1 MKSLHMRTFRL
12 VAGVVLLSFFVF
24 ALAFTVISYRQ
35 VVSEKRETMTATAET
50 AANIASVSYSA
61 EEFGGWGLRMLLSTL
76 SRSTSTEIVVT
87 DSDGVVVS
95 CSEIDPRNSSIGMVV
110 PTDVVKKL
118 LVSGKYSALT
128 KTFNVS
134 GGKSYVVGRP
144 INEMHGND
152 TMGFVFVSSRVG
164 VLRAVWSSLAVLALF
179 AAAGVLLMA
188 LILSAVISKRQTEP
202 MHRMAEAAHR
212 FSHGDFSQRISVDSK
227 VKELRELTEA
237 FNSMADSLERAEQK
251 RRDFIANVSH
261 ELRTPMTTIS
271 GFTDGILDGT
281 IPKERE
287 DEYLMI
293 ISDESRR
300 LSRMLSRMLEMS
312 RLEEMDKS
320 EVQQKSFDLTE
331 AIGLTLLSLEG
342 RINEKHIEI
351 EAQIPEEAVN
361 VCGDA
366 DSIRQVFYNL
376 LDNAVKFS
384 PDGGKVAVN
393 LYKRD
398 EKAFVSVR
406 NSGETIAPEEL
417 GRIFDRFHKADRS
430 RSLDREGAGFGLY
443 IVKTIIENHGGSI
456 DVWSRNGETEFT
468 FGLNLKM
475 K

>member
-1 MKSLHMRTFRL
+1 
-12 VAGVVLLSFFVF
+12 
-24 ALAFTVISYRQ
+24 
-35 VVSEKRETMTATAET
+35 
-50 AANIASVSYSA
+50 
-61 EEFGGWGLRMLLSTL
+61 
-76 SRSTSTEIVVT
+76 
-87 DSDGVVVS
+87 
-95 CSEIDPRNSSIGMVV
+95 
-110 PTDVVKKL
+110 
-118 LVSGKYSALT
+118 
-128 KTFNVS
+128 
-134 GGKSYVVGRP
+134 
-144 INEMHGND
+144 
-152 TMGFVFVSSRVG
+152 
-164 VLRAVWSSLAVLALF
+164 
-179 AAAGVLLMA
+179 
-188 LILSAVISKRQTEP
+188 
-202 MHRMAEAAHR
+202 MAEAAHR